1 MGSCQQTELHLTM
14 HKSQLV
20 VLAVFLLPFISS
32 LSTRRYPGWLG
43 GSLLPVKVDTV
54 LVPGSEYDGLDSV
67 LEVYGIE
74 EEAVKAIRDA
84 RIVTVIDISED
95 EEISIATSEA
105 DSQDEANTV
114 GFTPGTPTNI
124 TNPLN
129 GEA

>member
-1 MGSCQQTELHLTM
+1 MGIVCIISHL
-14 HKSQLV
+14 SYQ
-20 VLAVFLLPFISS
+20 
-32 LSTRRYPGWLG
+32 
-43 GSLLPVKVDTV
+43 
-54 LVPGSEYDGLDSV
+54 
-67 LEVYGIE
+67 GIE

-114 GFTPGTPTNI
+114 VFTPGTPTNI

-129 GEA
+129 GETVQVGHYL